1 MTDFALGA
9 LFAVLIWWFTTGII
23 LWLDS
28 LPMRTFRWSMAAAT
42 VLAIVSLAQ
51 MRASAADT
59 TAGGAYAA
67 FSCAIVIW
75 GWLEMSFLMGY
86 VTGPRKQGCAAG
98 CSGWR
103 HFVHGA
109 ETVIYNEIAILAGA
123 GAVFLLTAGEPNRM
137 ALWTFLILWGM
148 RLSAKL
154 NLFLGVPNLGDKLLP
169 PHLSYLKGFFK
180 KGPVNLLFPFSVVVS
195 TMVTVLLAERF
206 SAANGAFQRTS
217 YALLT
222 SLLALAV
229 LEHWFMVIPLPSEK
243 LWNWAFKRSGQPSG
257 WAPRQGARRGHL
269 PPSPR
274 APASITDEPY

>member
-9 LFAVLIWWFTTGII
+9 VFAVLIWWFTTGII
-23 LWLDS
+23 LWLDG
-28 LPMRTFRWSMAAAT
+28 LPTSTFRWSMGAAT
-42 VLAIVSLAQ
+42 VLALASLVE
-51 MRASAADT
+51 MRASAFDAT
-59 TAGGAYAA
+59 LAGAYTA
-67 FSCAIVIW
+67 FTCSVAIW

-86 VTGPRKQGCAAG
+86 ITGPRKQACRSP

-109 ETVIYNEIAILAGA
+109 ETVIYNEIAIVAGA
-123 GAVFLLTAGEPNRM
+123 ALVFTVTAGTPNRL

-154 NLFLGVPNLGDKLLP
+154 NLFLGVPNLGENMLP
-169 PHLSYLKGFFK
+169 AHLAYLKGFLK
-180 KGPVNLLFPFSVVVS
+180 KGPINLLFPCSVVAS
-195 TMVTVLLAERF
+195 TMVIVLLAERY
-206 SAANGAFQRTS
+206 SVADGVFQKTS

-243 LWNWAFKRSGQPSG
+243 LWNWALKRQRSTCAAGLLQ
-257 WAPRQGARRGHL
+257 AARPGRL
-269 PPSPR
+269 PTSPHV
-274 APASITDEPY
+274 PASITDEPY